1 MECYSVPPSERASM
15 VSAELMGNVYWRLLE
30 RLEKS
35 RFHVLEETPL
45 RLTRA
50 RKIGII
56 LNAVLRSRLGLR
68 VTGYGG

>member
-1 MECYSVPPSERASM
+1 
-15 VSAELMGNVYWRLLE
+15 
-30 RLEKS
+30 
-35 RFHVLEETPL
+35 VLEETPL